1 MNKELIKQKIKEL
14 DKNNLFDLIDVY
26 ECPIYDNTIDIQL
39 LKDYVRFSED
49 DYFCTA
55 YADMHYNIKSNK
67 ITIGKNGDYDVYS
80 EDDKTDSIPLLNF
93 CYENK
98 DKIKQIIKDNL

>member
-1 MNKELIKQKIKEL
+1 MNIELIKKQIKEL
-14 DKNNLFDLIDVY
+14 DKNNLFDLIVV
-26 ECPIYDNTIDIQL
+26 ECPIYSDNIDIQL
-39 LKDYVRFSED
+39 LKDYIKYSED

-55 YADMHYNIKSNK
+55 YADMRYNTKNNK
-67 ITIGKNGDYDVYS
+67 IAIGSEDYDVYS
-80 EDDKTDSIPLLNF
+80 EYDKTDSIPLLNF

>member
-1 MNKELIKQKIKEL
+1 MNIELIKKQIKEL

-39 LKDYVRFSED
+39 LKDYVLYSED

-55 YADMHYNIKSNK
+55 YADMRYNTKNNK
-67 ITIGKNGDYDVYS
+67 IAIGRGDYDVYS
-80 EDDKTDSIPLLNF
+80 EYDKTDSIPLLNF